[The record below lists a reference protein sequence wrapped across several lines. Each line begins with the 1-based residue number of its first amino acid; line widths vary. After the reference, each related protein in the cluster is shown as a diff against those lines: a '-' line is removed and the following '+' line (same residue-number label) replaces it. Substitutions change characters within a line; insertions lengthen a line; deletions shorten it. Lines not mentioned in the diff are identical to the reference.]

1 MTNHDYFKP
10 GIAAIALAILFPI
23 YWVYV
28 ISAGL
33 DDFETAY
40 RQDVMSLS
48 GFDLLF
54 VIIGVLEVYIY
65 LSLRKALN
73 SQLNSGG
80 MSIVL
85 IIMAAIISLLHLTVL
100 IDLVLAFSGHHILP
114 ATVEAIIGFGL
125 LVSLV
130 LMCVYAL
137 VCIILGCLLI
147 FKVSSV
153 LLKAFG
159 ILMIL
164 ICLFGLTLIL
174 SWLNIVLFP
183 AALILLAVYFLKEPD
198 SIELI

>member
-28 ISAGL
+28 ISAGI
-33 DDFETAY
+33 DDFGTAY

-48 GFDLLF
+48 GFDLLY
-54 VIIGVLEVYIY
+54 VMIGVLEVYIY

-80 MSIVL
+80 LSIVL
-85 IIMAAIISLLHLTVL
+85 IIMTAIISMLHLTVL

-114 ATVEAIIGFGL
+114 ATVETIIGFGL

-147 FKVSSV
+147 FKVSSA

>member
-54 VIIGVLEVYIY
+54 VIICVLEVYIY